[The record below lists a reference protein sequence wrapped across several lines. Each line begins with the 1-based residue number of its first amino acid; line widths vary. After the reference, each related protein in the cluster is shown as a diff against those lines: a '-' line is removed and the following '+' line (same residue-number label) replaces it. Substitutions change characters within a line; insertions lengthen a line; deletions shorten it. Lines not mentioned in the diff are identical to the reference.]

1 MTDSIGPPPDLPPE
15 EGIPAVSTYI
25 NTQDQIKALHQ
36 ALDADKKKYGA
47 MLPSNGVYFLP
58 DERVVAFLKL
68 VNAARRRY
76 EEENNYLMADQYR
89 DVFKRWS
96 LDETNR

>member
-1 MTDSIGPPPDLPPE
+1 M
-15 EGIPAVSTYI
+15 
-25 NTQDQIKALHQ
+25 
-36 ALDADKKKYGA
+36 DADKKKYGA

-76 EEENNYLMADQYR
+76 EDENNYLMADQYR